1 MTVATEVMVKGP
13 PKFDMCGQFK
23 GYPLTVNMNDVIS
36 PGLVRRLVQWASQQ
50 MESAGFPIFDRV
62 LVSTTDGAE
71 RTSHRMYRV
80 TFTNEKGGSIGV
92 QGILTRNGWP
102 FVDHGFFIEP

>member
-1 MTVATEVMVKGP
+1 
-13 PKFDMCGQFK
+13 
-23 GYPLTVNMNDVIS
+23 
-36 PGLVRRLVQWASQQ
+36 
-50 MESAGFPIFDRV
+50 
-62 LVSTTDGAE
+62 
-71 RTSHRMYRV
+71 MYCV